1 MTVYQIYPSAFG
13 DIAIAAD
20 AAGLVA
26 LQFVRAEQPTWVGGD
41 WQRQH
46 SSVTDAAA
54 EQLAEYF
61 AGARREFDL
70 PLNPR
75 GTEFQRSV
83 WEVLQR
89 IPYGETRSY
98 RAQADA
104 LGNPRAIRA
113 VARANGANPIAIVVP
128 CHRVIGA
135 DGSLTGYAGGLDLK
149 ARLLTLEG
157 ASFTQQARL
166 I

>member
-20 AAGLVA
+20 EGGLVA
-26 LQFVRAEQPTWVGGD
+26 LQFIRPQQPPRVGED
-41 WQRQH
+41 WLRQA
-46 SSVTDAAA
+46 SGVTDMAA

-61 AGARREFDL
+61 AGARRDFDL
-70 PLNPR
+70 PLNPQ

-89 IPYGETRSY
+89 IPYGETCSY

-104 LGNPRAIRA
+104 LGKPSAIRA
-113 VARANGANPIAIVVP
+113 VARANGANPIAVVVP

-135 DGSLTGYAGGLDLK
+135 DGTLTGYAGGLDLK

-157 ASFTQQARL
+157 ASFAQQASL